1 MAGDINHDDLAAMQA
16 KIDVARQEEE
26 STFRPPEEND
36 PFDPALVR
44 SCLHNEE
51 RGDGILFAH
60 LHRDKFVLVKNWG
73 QKGAWLWW
81 NGHHWE
87 EDKKDLAHNAVDQV
101 AELYHRYMLHL
112 DPQKKDASAK
122 IRAAEDAL
130 KQAEDNKDTPIDEI
144 IRLQEEKN
152 KAIAA
157 LAGIR
162 GEQKKTKARIDK
174 LRKMG
179 GAINC
184 LEWSHRIGEHS
195 LSILGDDIDL
205 HPWLL
210 ACPNGV
216 LDLRTGRFS
225 PGRPRDYL
233 LRAIAV
239 PWLGIDCPCPTWDA
253 FFADIHLGDQEIIA
267 YLDRLFGY
275 ALTGLTTEH
284 FLGFFLGEGR
294 NGKGTMFELAR
305 YIMGDLGWAISP
317 ELILEQ
323 KNARNSAG
331 PSPDLMSLHGRRMV
345 IASESDDHRRVS
357 NSQVK
362 RLTGGDTIPARAPHD
377 RFETNITPT
386 WKIFF
391 YTNHIPSNIAKD
403 YALKKRLV
411 YLKYLLKF
419 VDDPNQS
426 DPYER
431 KKDGSLPERLRAE
444 ASGILARWVRGCMQY
459 QEMGGLFPPD
469 KIKED
474 VENLAKSQDTF
485 QMFFAEMIRED
496 EDGLIP
502 FKQLYEA
509 FSTWYADEVGE
520 TREIEKYRPTKK
532 AVSSWLEKRGYERRK
547 PSGIATV
554 YGIRIITPLEDRP

>member
-1 MAGDINHDDLAAMQA
+1 MADDPVKSMQEAIEAA
-16 KIDVARQEEE
+16 RSEEE
-26 STFRPPEEND
+26 AIFQPADEETS
-36 PFDPALVR
+36 FDQQFVR

-51 RGDGILFAH
+51 RGDGILFAN

-73 QKGAWLWW
+73 RAGSWLRWT
-81 NGHHWE
+81 GHHWE

-101 AELYHRYMLHL
+101 AEQYNLYMIHL
-112 DPQKKDASAK
+112 APEISEARAK
-122 IRAAEDAL
+122 VRAAEDAI
-130 KQAEDNKDTPIDEI
+130 KAAEENRDTP
-144 IRLQEEKN
+144 LEELIKFQREKT
-152 KAIAA
+152 KAVSS
-157 LAGIR
+157 LASLS
-162 GEQKKTKARIDK
+162 GEQKKAKTRIDK

-179 GAINC
+179 GAVNC
-184 LEWSHRIGEHS
+184 LEWSHRIGEQS
-195 LSILGDDIDL
+195 LAILGDDIDR

-216 LDLRTGRFS
+216 LDLRTGRFT

-233 LRAIAV
+233 MRAIAV

-253 FFADIHLGDQEIIA
+253 FFADIHLHDKDVID

-419 VDDPNQS
+419 VDDPNPN

-431 KKDGSLPERLRAE
+431 KKDGNLPEKLRAE
-444 ASGILARWVRGCMQY
+444 ASGILARWVRGCMRY
-459 QEMGGLFPPD
+459 QEMGGLYPPE

-474 VENLAKSQDTF
+474 VEDLAKSQDTF
-485 QMFFAEMIRED
+485 QMFFSEMVTED
-496 EDGLIP
+496 KESWIP
-502 FKQLYEA
+502 FKQLYDA
-509 FSTWYADEVGE
+509 FSAWYAEEVGD
-520 TREIEKYRPTKK
+520 TREMEKYRPTKK
-532 AVSSWLEKRGYERRK
+532 AVSAWLEKRGFERRK

-554 YGIRIITPLEDRP
+554 YGIRIACSLEDRP